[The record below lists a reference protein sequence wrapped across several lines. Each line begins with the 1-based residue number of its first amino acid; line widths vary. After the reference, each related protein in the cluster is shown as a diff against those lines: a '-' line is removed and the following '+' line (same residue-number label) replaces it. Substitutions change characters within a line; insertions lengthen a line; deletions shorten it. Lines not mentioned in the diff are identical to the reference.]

1 MNYSKTT
8 LACAI
13 IIAFLLILTSTL
25 IILDHYEIIVFPT
38 EALVTLGIITV
49 VSPLVYLCATFFQSK
64 VATIEKKTKLQN
76 CIRGISCRDC
86 SLLSNHRC
94 FQQRVFL
101 AHAVVPNPNGY
112 FLPLHY
118 GQKQTELA
126 LSVLL
131 RFRLMERDLQHQL

>member
-64 VATIEKKTKLQN
+64 VATIEKKNETSKLH
-76 CIRGISCRDC
+76 S
-86 SLLSNHRC
+86 
-94 FQQRVFL
+94 
-101 AHAVVPNPNGY
+101 GY
-112 FLPLHY
+112 ILP
-118 GQKQTELA
+118 
-126 LSVLL
+126 
-131 RFRLMERDLQHQL
+131 

>member
-64 VATIEKKTKLQN
+64 VATIEKKKRNFKIAFGVYLAVTVL
-76 CIRGISCRDC
+76 CCLIIA
-86 SLLSNHRC
+86 
-94 FQQRVFL
+94 VF
-101 AHAVVPNPNGY
+101 NKEF
-112 FLPLHY
+112 FLPM
-118 GQKQTELA
+118 
-126 LSVLL
+126 LL
-131 RFRLMERDLQHQL
+131 CQIPMVIFFLYILVKNK